1 MKIDVKLIEEENTQL
16 HGLPP
21 QAFKDS
27 DIFEK
32 ECDTVYRNGW
42 ASIASAQ
49 QVPEVGDMLPIKIAD
64 ASLLIVRN
72 KDESLG
78 VFHNVCRHKSAPLI
92 DSQCNK
98 KTLVCP
104 YHRWVYNLDGSLR
117 GAPKFYGNSNKLI
130 QKEDSE
136 DKGLIPVR
144 FVVWWDT
151 IFINLSGDAQPFEEF
166 IKPLDDLLSDYDETK
181 MSMIS
186 TTEYQSTSNWKLAV
200 DNFLDGYH
208 VPFVHSQAV
217 TLDSVM
223 NQEDLFLSENIVGLR
238 LPTGASDKPAKTDK
252 PLPHFDHLTDE
263 NIGTQ
268 QWFGIFPNT
277 LLFVDPI
284 WVQLIIV
291 RPESHNFSTETLTI
305 YAGNP
310 DAMDDEYNSQR
321 ESLAA
326 ALNEVNR
333 QDIELLDK
341 LQFTRTTP
349 EASQSHLVKAW
360 DQVNV
365 RFHQIW
371 LEKMKQATN

>member
-1 MKIDVKLIEEENTQL
+1 MKVDIKLIDEERTQS

-21 QAFKDS
+21 QVFRDT
-27 DIFEK
+27 DVFQQ
-32 ECDTVYRNGW
+32 ECDAVFRSGW
-42 ASIASAQ
+42 VSVTSAQ
-49 QVPEVGDMLPIKIAD
+49 KIPNAGDMLPVKVGN
-64 ASLLIVRN
+64 ASLLVIRN
-72 KDESLG
+72 NDGELG

-92 DSQCNK
+92 DSPCNNRI
-98 KTLVCP
+98 LVCP
-104 YHRWVYNLDGSLR
+104 YHRWAYGLDGSLR
-117 GAPKFYGNSNKLI
+117 GAPRFYGDTDKVITN
-130 QKEDSE
+130 EDKKY
-136 DKGLIPVR
+136 KGLIPVR
-144 FVVWWDT
+144 FAVWWDT
-151 IFINLSGDAQPFEEF
+151 VFVNLSNDAQPFEAF
-166 IKPLDDLLSDYDETK
+166 IKPLDELLADYDESR
-181 MSMIS
+181 MRMIS

-223 NQEDLFLSENIVGLR
+223 NQDDLFLSDNITGLR

-252 PLPHFDHLTDE
+252 PLPHFSHLTEE
-263 NIGTQ
+263 NVGAQ

-277 LLFVDPI
+277 LLFVDPV

-291 RPESHNFSTETLTI
+291 RPEAQDYSTETLTI

-310 DAMDDEYNSQR
+310 DAMADEFTSQR
-321 ESLAA
+321 ESLVA
-326 ALNEVNR
+326 ALTEVNR

-349 EASQSHLVKAW
+349 EANESHLVEAW
-360 DQVNV
+360 DQVSV

-371 LEKMKQATN
+371 LKKMKQASL